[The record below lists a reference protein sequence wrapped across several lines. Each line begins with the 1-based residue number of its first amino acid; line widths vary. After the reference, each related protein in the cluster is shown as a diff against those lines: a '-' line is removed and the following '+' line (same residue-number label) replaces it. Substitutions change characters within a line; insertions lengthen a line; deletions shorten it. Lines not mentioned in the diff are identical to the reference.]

1 MAVALKRRHAYDV
14 PLLRGRP
21 DKIARDALLMGT
33 ALSAPVVML
42 AAQGLATARLFRRS
56 PESANVVLG
65 GLGAV
70 MVAGYFAESL
80 VRRRLHPS
88 SWDRIESPL
97 VTTGI
102 GLAATMAVLGLASRR
117 GQSQVLLSINLS

>member
-21 DKIARDALLMGT
+21 DTIARDALFMGT

-42 AAQGLATARLFRRS
+42 AAQGVAAARLLRRPS
-56 PESANVVLG
+56 GPERLVLG

-80 VRRRLHPS
+80 VRQRLHPS
-88 SWDRIESPL
+88 TWDRIKSPL
-97 VTTGI
+97 VAAGI
-102 GLAATMAVLGLASRR
+102 GLAATMAVVGFASRPR
-117 GQSQVLLSINLS
+117 H

>member
-21 DKIARDALLMGT
+21 DTIARDALFMGT

-42 AAQGLATARLFRRS
+42 AAQGVAAARLLRRPS
-56 PESANVVLG
+56 GPERLVLG

-70 MVAGYFAESL
+70 MVVGYFAESL
-80 VRRRLHPS
+80 VRQRLWVPKTRPGFLSRSFARRV
-88 SWDRIESPL
+88 RIRA
-97 VTTGI
+97 G
-102 GLAATMAVLGLASRR
+102 
-117 GQSQVLLSINLS
+117 